1 MKKKSTQRIAAWLLA
16 AGMMAGTFAQP
27 MAVYAESTA
36 SIAAS
41 DSTTGD
47 SITADADVVI
57 ATPTPEP
64 DTGTDTAATPVPTAD
79 SQTPQDPESTAAPET
94 TPAPDAAE
102 DAPTPAPTPAA
113 EDTADDAADTD
124 DTTDTTTT
132 VTPADLQSCI
142 ALLAASQLSLDADSI
157 EPDVREETL
166 ALSDEI
172 TETEPSTLQAVVNA
186 AVYAA
191 PADQTDI
198 TVDVPVNN
206 YTGTLVIPDA
216 TIVGKDDSGNEINI
230 SYTNKNIILN
240 MTDSTL
246 TVPTDAAVGV
256 SVFGSLTIRGGTI
269 QAADGC
275 TATRGVQVQL
285 GSALT
290 LDGTTISGFTY
301 AGPGAGV
308 YVKGTAAVDTNGQF
322 DVALGKNQEPLQ
334 NADNTYQFKKLQREN
349 GNSMDTSF
357 TMRGG
362 ATITGCQSDGNGAA
376 LYVHNA
382 ALLTLDEANF
392 TNNNAG
398 GFGGAVYL
406 GTGVQTT
413 IGDGVTFTGNHA
425 AKDGGALYLANQ
437 YTLHV
442 KADNILVQV
451 PVTFNGG
458 TFTDNSTDTY
468 GGALAFD
475 PAFDGLAGDT
485 IEGVTF
491 GTSEPTTSDEE
502 NAEAETI
509 LHGNYAALRGGAI
522 AFNSYIKE
530 NTLKNCT
537 FTGNTALRYAGAVYY
552 PNNYGKTTE
561 FNPVYTVDGCTF
573 KQNSATYDVKNG
585 DDAAG
590 GAITIQVDPTDT
602 PNTVQVARLYVKNST
617 FTGNTA
623 TGYGGAISTRREANR
638 SNARIYLN
646 IDSSTFDINRVTS
659 AATGGWRGG
668 GAVWVAGYAWA
679 DFTNNMFTGN
689 YSAQYGGAIASNNTA
704 NYRGRTLT
712 LGALREDGTPDPDKG
727 NTFTNNS
734 SNSVGGA
741 VCVGTDGLGDNTN
754 GIYTTVHI
762 YGNTFTKNTTNWGS
776 GGALYVDSSTQ
787 RDDLGLEV
795 VGATFTGNQAINSSS
810 SGAVRIYGVPTSFKD
825 CEFINNTTEQSH
837 GGAIWVNRTNRF
849 DMDNV
854 TFTGNTAGAVRNDGW
869 GGAIFI
875 NEIPSSFGATFTW
888 NDVTFEGNTSRSHGG
903 AVGINT
909 NVYLTLN
916 ATNITASNNKSISQN
931 GGAFYLSQGRYTL
944 KDAVF
949 ENNTAGSSGGAI
961 YVWNQY
967 SGNSLTI
974 NGNSRF
980 VGNTANNSGG
990 AVQFESNDQYRT
1002 GADGNL
1008 EYYHGELNIIGTAV
1022 TPIVFSNNT
1031 AKNYSGGALCIGAHN
1046 TDTLDYLDVYNNTAQ
1061 RYGGGIYI
1069 NNSTT
1074 EGTLTNS
1081 KIHNNT
1087 TSWAGGGVDIH
1098 NYLYYQETK
1107 VDNTTVITR
1116 TDKPGNFTIQ
1126 DCKITEN
1133 STTGTDNNCSGGGG
1147 IGITS
1152 DLRRG
1157 ELYKEDSGTVNIID
1171 TVVEGNT
1178 TTLAGGGIYCGY
1190 NGTNNISGGSI
1201 SNNTSGTAAT
1211 TAIDATNKYKYSGG
1225 AVAVRNNTTTIK
1237 GGTLITGNTSGVDGG
1252 ALYVKNADSRVLA
1265 ASLTTKDCTISNNTA
1280 KKGGI
1285 AYVSAGASF
1294 AMGEKTFPD
1303 SNEGVGDVF
1312 VEKNAGEVTL
1322 PAASDLPGQ
1331 YNAWLMDNTPPA
1343 LETDIANDP
1352 TAEHYYTLQGAACVV
1367 ARLNGSA
1374 IFNWGAENFTTLQAA
1389 LDAAKD
1395 KDGDA
1400 SIDLLADVGEQ
1411 VTATTVNNPITLN
1424 LNGYTLT
1431 GKITLSNGQNTNA
1444 FTLTDKKADNYKADS
1459 AGGVLTGPANGIEM
1473 NSGTKSAY
1481 NTLILTGKTLT
1492 LRNLSRA
1499 VNGQDCIDITAKDVT
1514 FTGNT
1519 DSGIRLNGSYHNIVA
1534 EGAVFTKNTGYSI
1547 FTNGNYSTVALKD
1560 VEIYDNSGTN
1570 SGRVYV
1576 NSNSTVTV
1584 DGGEFHDNITT
1595 SQSGGVIASVGWTNT
1610 IIINGGKFYNNK
1622 AVNGG
1627 VVYLVY
1633 TGNVTI
1639 NDGKFYN
1646 NTATSNGG
1654 ALAAGNRAVILTIND
1669 GEFYNNT
1676 AKNGG
1681 AVYMNTDVG
1690 LSTLN
1695 MTGGEIYNN
1704 TADNGGAVYIATKAK
1719 VTLSAAEGANV
1730 GGIIRDNTA
1739 SQLASNLY
1747 LGGADSSLTV
1757 GEKTLLHGGT
1767 IAGDVLF
1774 AQGGTVDL
1782 ADTQDLH
1789 TDGIKNADQLVWLK
1803 NDKETGDKAVR
1814 ETADAQTIYT
1824 LAPAGENTGSY
1835 AARIGSDKYF
1845 SVNQAIKAME
1855 AADAEDAETN
1865 TTTIHLLRD
1874 QTEDVTINNTKHSP
1888 TLNLNGYT
1896 LTGHITVANLN
1907 NNNLTFTLADDKT
1920 QSDYK
1925 QGSTGGVLTSTSG
1938 NLVYIN
1944 NQTNKPENTTVKLQ
1958 GVTLTGS
1965 TTGSTCGVYADSNVN
1980 LVAEGSSF
1988 SGHTVTAVNTNGAA
2002 ISYRDVGTLEV
2013 DNCTFTNNRI
2023 TSNGHAGAIF
2033 MNSASCKATITNSTF
2048 TNNQSKSN
2056 YGGAMWLAGH
2066 AITLRGN
2073 TFAGNTAGSVGGAV
2087 YLVPCTNVEKAAAE
2101 TEDYGS
2107 YDAVL
2112 ENNTFENNKA
2122 YSSGGALYINPS
2134 TITVT
2139 TLLDHCTFTNN
2150 STTTAGGG
2158 AVYNNQGTLTL
2169 GTDNR
2174 FEENKSYGSGSAM
2187 LANGNLL
2194 SVRDQENV
2202 ELPADSYDTKF
2213 LNNTAGYGNY
2223 SGGWAALYVGGGS
2236 SKHMRNMLFDGNVAA
2251 YNSTASAIYIG
2262 TGSAST
2268 AQRDMWIDH
2277 CRFEKNVGN
2286 RYTVYV
2292 DSNATNNNR
2301 LRINDTVFDNN
2312 TVKYGRTDG
2321 DASLLFVSYG
2331 NNVEMC
2337 DSSITN
2343 TQGQGRVIRLLG
2355 GGTLDAE
2362 GNAVPATST
2371 FTHVTI
2377 TNNKNCYYTPVVL
2390 TNGNSTENDTWKR
2403 WSIQAKSTWTDCT
2416 ITGNAASITSPD
2428 SAGGFAV
2435 SKQNVTLEHC
2445 TISNNSG
2452 PNGGVYVSSPL
2463 TSYGFGDQQEGTVT
2477 FTNCDITG
2485 NHGTAARGAGGMG
2498 ISFYHNVRGIVK
2510 LNDCTI
2516 TDNTG
2521 NYGGGIRVGGNDN
2534 DDWNASGLGTLN
2546 ATNCTISG
2554 NTATVKGGGIFAS
2567 AYDTRDGESRL
2578 HLTDCEIKNNTA
2590 NYGGGIYAARQIKP
2604 ESRGKDN
2611 QYRDYY
2617 MAHAV
2622 NTQTMIVTGGTIADN
2637 IAQKYGGG
2645 ICTDYIGKNTNY
2657 NTLVVNVIGGT
2668 VENNRAQLGQ
2678 DVYAYK
2684 TQADTV
2690 LHLPQASKIHDNG
2703 RWLNEN
2709 TSETLKDEAIDYD
2722 PIQRTYPLTLSVPKV
2737 ETEVAQ
2743 IVKDGEVVGSPYDSL
2758 QIAMDTARAM
2768 LAEDPNQKLTVQLLT
2783 NTNSSTQI
2791 SQDTNVTL
2799 DLAGHTITGIG
2810 GKPAL
2815 TIESDVN
2822 IINSKPAEGGTISG
2836 TATDGG
2842 ALLLRNNAN
2851 VTMIGT
2857 TITNSRAAYRGGAV
2871 CVDSGSSFT
2880 LGQDSSIT
2888 GCQAGRGGAV
2898 YVIDGSF
2905 TQTGNATISDCS
2917 AFENAAFTNCG
2928 YGGAVYVAKGTY
2940 TLQSGSVTNNS
2951 ATQNGIIY
2959 IANNNGAEFTMTK
2972 GEISGNTCKNGTIY
2986 QAGGTMTLAGGSIT
3000 GNTCTESG
3008 GGVYQNGGSS
3018 LLLGNTNA
3026 SQDVVISGNKAVN
3039 GAGWYINNGN
3049 CLMRGGNITGNKATK
3064 RGGGVCQSNGTLTVN
3079 GGDITTNNAPEGGGL
3094 CHSGGTFNFQ
3104 GGGLYGNIATGD
3116 DGGNDVYSTSKNGVM
3131 DLIAAAA
3138 MDSDKYNVWR
3148 DDYYP
3153 YTFTK
3158 KYHNTSDKIA
3168 AEGTEDGG
3176 KYLTSTVPNVNN
3188 VKLTADYYE
3197 NSNIEIESND
3207 MYIYRM
3213 SITKQD
3219 TGDGEKD
3226 YYDAEDGV
3234 ITAGEVMNGK
3244 TADNVKSVE
3253 PTGETYPLNYDKGD
3267 KDTPGNVTTDK
3278 TLKVTYKDNRPEEI
3292 VRPETPVQW
3301 TAGSDATKD
3310 NALIRSFSTANYIV
3324 SLDTKSAEMGNKLLD
3339 ATERLWMRIKVPC
3352 ESGEISLSG
3361 NGTVFKSSYTYYDP
3375 ESHCQILEGYQD
3387 HVIEEKDL
3395 GTMNMTMQFSI
3406 KVGGMHNGVTV
3417 QPTIEAWFDNSS
3429 YQSYRTGTNPYDD
3442 RVVLDANPM
3451 RVSAK
3456 AAYNLSV
3463 ANNPSLRHIGYFD
3476 MDTKTEITEAEYKK
3490 LLADGDHNVVY
3501 GMMVGYGM
3509 SLQLRNQDTSK
3520 GLRGIE
3526 VPSGDIT
3533 FDVNMQGGLK
3543 FNGKTVYYAD
3553 GGQPVAI
3560 NPLLWAYKPNES
3572 GSYTGYDTRNNTA
3585 GINMNWSDE
3594 DDDDRSTHYDSKIA
3608 MNVDE
3613 THSGG
3618 TWTALDPDE
3627 NSAFTRGDGTKVK
3640 QTQLTFKVSGYT
3652 MRPISKSNDQAYS
3665 FSTGYLQVLI
3675 PLELDKYDFAKNDG
3689 YEGFLQTDM
3698 HMAGGNMTM
3707 DTTEDLNGVE
3717 AKLTDKVNGYFNYT
3731 DEGKLR
3737 DYAKNE
3743 STYNDNYDNSS
3754 TLGMNISRGWGGNA
3768 SYITKTNYWLGSDG
3782 KTVLNDD
3789 QNKQLGTNVTGI
3801 ASKVYMTGNLDFGS
3815 EVVTPANNTDTFI
3828 YDAQVD
3834 QQAEYYYLTAYDV
3847 LMKFDPSAMRP
3858 ATYMVDGVE
3867 KPVYKMSQ
3875 QEVAANLKDVTHISL
3890 SDNGY
3895 SEWDT
3900 TRQLTQNYELT
3911 ILYAAKAKDTPVLKD
3926 ESEGNGWQY
3935 DRWARADGAGLD
3947 DSQPLWDK
3955 EKNTRDN
3962 GGTADMDKYSFNG
3975 MKMTVGSD
3983 GATKDIEGLVYYDTL
3998 TELEKAGHTC
4008 VAVLY
4013 QIRNCCVRTGRSVEI
4028 GHMMEVTKDVSKI
4041 GRSYALTMDVRGW
4054 TTYRP
4059 FYRSATANGSNPGW
4073 TRLMD
4078 NGTVLT
4084 KRSELLYQ
4092 GLIEGKGERAKA
4104 PVSHPLTSAKNST
4117 IHWDIGTPTIN
4128 RITNNYQKTQYSN
4141 GYEVGGSHS
4150 GYLSGNT
4157 VLLATQN
4164 ATVEIETTDVAEGNI
4179 RQTDY
4184 QLDEG
4189 QRTVTVQV
4197 TPRVTM
4203 QSNAKANLEVFDGT
4217 TQTDLTLDVK
4227 LPQDLT
4233 LQEGTL
4239 TFDYSNSSY
4248 NRGDLT
4254 WEAKYQYWDGTT
4266 WQNFDF
4272 ETNYE
4277 KDYVKRLTRLHLTT
4291 MITDVKK
4298 VLPVLSFKAGI
4309 GYPADP
4315 GRDITGES
4323 DQDTG
4328 ESDQDGA
4335 WYKNLRID
4343 AEIHTTYEEEDV
4355 NASLGRTDYTEI
4367 KVLRN
4372 SKTVVNKTAASNL
4385 VEIGDVLAYDL
4396 TYINEGG
4403 VPSDLELCDLLPYN
4417 TEKAKTFHGAYGLKS
4432 VTVTVQN
4439 ADGTAINLGT
4449 DDITVKYA
4457 GTDSVAYNNKGVLN
4471 REATMQMASSNGTQ
4485 LTNRTTQDNS
4495 VTFTPDTMPIHKAT
4509 DDSELGSLYIQL
4521 KDLPNATVK
4530 VRVELAVK
4538 QTKDG
4543 VNALLTDS
4551 DNTTVQQSNDTY
4563 NNIYFA
4569 RAGGKNN
4576 ALLTSPTASIKV
4588 RSRSISG
4595 LVWMDQ
4601 NYDGIYTTK
4610 LDDTGKKNVGSDK
4623 TLAGI
4628 TVTLVQKKTTADPAD
4643 VVYTDADGNAYCTV
4657 TDTLGNKVQSIT
4669 TISDG
4674 RYSFENLKQG
4684 KYRVLFKDSE
4694 KGYMMEDSS
4703 KPVLPF
4709 GKLSVTKRDAMG
4721 DTSNKTAPQYGTE
4734 DANTLQAA
4742 MSREITLGDAV
4753 LTGRDDKTNINA
4765 GFYYTELRLAKVW
4778 QNIPDAKKAAE
4789 AEVDF
4794 TLAAT
4799 QGKNELEEAVYTLTN
4814 KTVSDPAKAAQDAS
4828 DLTLF
4833 GKFVGTGVDFT
4844 DDSAERTVR
4853 WQTTQGLPLQAE
4865 NANGPI
4871 TYTLEQDTVRADGDT
4886 WIGNVSFVQQQ
4897 HTEKVSSG
4905 AESDNSVI
4913 ATRLVAVNT
4922 ARIYEILIHKLSDVE
4937 NKELEQAEF
4946 TATLQP
4952 ASPLEK
4958 LLGGKVEIK
4967 SQQTIQ
4973 RTGENEEN
4981 EEIRYRLTDLT
4992 AGTYTLAET
5001 KAPLGYA
5008 KDPVKY
5014 KLTITDRDKNGNTL
5028 PTIALEDDKG
5038 ILLYTAVM
5046 TQDQEKGDYSVDVTA
5061 GANRDTSTASAVMT
5075 AGSCLETEQEQ
5086 SNLPIRTQIS
5096 MKITDSY
5103 LFSLPFTGGSGM
5115 NRSLLQGVAV
5125 MALAAAAFAVT
5136 AIHRKKKNHS

>member
-36 SIAAS
+36 SVAAS

-47 SITADADVVI
+47 SITADADVVV

-64 DTGTDTAATPVPTAD
+64 DTGTDTAATPVPTAV
-79 SQTPQDPESTAAPET
+79 SQTPQDPASTAAPES

-172 TETEPSTLQAVVNA
+172 TETEPSTLQAMVNA
-186 AVYAA
+186 AVFAA
-191 PADQTDI
+191 PADQTNI
-198 TVDVPVNN
+198 TVDVPAKN

-216 TIVGKDDSGNEINI
+216 TIVGKGADGSKINI
-230 SYTNKNIILN
+230 NYTGKTITLN
-240 MTDSTL
+240 MNSSTL

-256 SVFGSLTIRGGTI
+256 SVFGNLTINGGTI

-322 DVALGKNQEPLQ
+322 DVALGENQEPLQ
-334 NADNTYQFKKLQREN
+334 NADNTYQFKKLQREK
-349 GNSMDTSF
+349 GSSMDTSF
-357 TMRGG
+357 TMKGG
-362 ATITGCQSDGNGAA
+362 ATITNCKSDGNGAA

-382 ALLTLDEANF
+382 ALLTLESANF
-392 TNNNAG
+392 TTNNAG

-413 IGDGVTFTGNHA
+413 IGADVTFTGNHA

-437 YTLHV
+437 YTLNV
-442 KADNILVQV
+442 KDTTTLVQV

-458 TFTDNSTDTY
+458 TFTNNSTDTY

-475 PAFDGLAGDT
+475 PTFDGIADNT
-485 IEGVTF
+485 IENVIF
-491 GTSEPTTSDEE
+491 GKAETTTSDDE
-502 NAEAETI
+502 NAEAETT
-509 LHGNYAALRGGAI
+509 LHGNHAALRGGAI
-522 AFNSYIKE
+522 AFNSNIKK
-530 NTLKNCT
+530 NTLLNCT

-552 PNNYGKTTE
+552 PNTYGKTTE

-590 GAITIQVDPTDT
+590 GAITIQVNPTET

-617 FTGNTA
+617 FIGNTA

-646 IDSSTFDINRVTS
+646 VDNSTFDGNRATS
-659 AATGGWRGG
+659 AGTGGWRGG

-734 SNSVGGA
+734 SNSSGGA
-741 VCVGTDGLGDNTN
+741 VCLGTEGLGDNTN

-762 YGNTFTKNTTNWGS
+762 YGNTFTNNTTNWGP

-795 VGATFTGNQAINSSS
+795 VGATFTGNKAINSSS

-837 GGAIWVNRTNRF
+837 GGAIWVNRTKQF

-854 TFTGNTAGAVRNDGW
+854 TFTGNTAGAVRNDGM
-869 GGAIFI
+869 GGAILV
-875 NEIPSSFGATFTW
+875 NEIPSSFEAVFTW
-888 NDVTFEGNTSRSHGG
+888 NNVKFEGNTSRSHGG
-903 AVGINT
+903 AACFNSNT
-909 NVYLTLN
+909 YLTLN
-916 ATNITASNNKSISQN
+916 ATNITASNNKSISQC
-931 GGAFYLSQGRYTL
+931 GGAFYLGQGHITL
-944 KDAVF
+944 TDAVF
-949 ENNTAGSSGGAI
+949 ENNTAGSSGGAV
-961 YVWNQY
+961 YMWNRY
-967 SGNSLTI
+967 SNNSLTI
-974 NGNSRF
+974 KGNSRF
-980 VGNTANNSGG
+980 VGNTASSSGG
-990 AVQFESNDQYRT
+990 ALYFDQNDITYTDDDGKLQYRR
-1002 GADGNL
+1002 
-1008 EYYHGELNIIGTAV
+1008 GELNITGTAD
-1022 TPIVFSNNT
+1022 TPIVFSGNI
-1031 AKNYSGGALCIGAHN
+1031 AKNYSGGAIAVGFSN
-1046 TDTLDYLDVYNNTAQ
+1046 TDKLDYLDVHDNTAKQ
-1061 RYGGGIYI
+1061 YGGGIYV
-1069 NNSTT
+1069 NGGATV
-1074 EGTLTNS
+1074 GTLTNS
-1081 KIHNNT
+1081 KIYNNT
-1087 TSWAGGGVDIH
+1087 TVQTGGGVFVYAYF
-1098 NYLYYQETK
+1098 NYQNVK
-1107 VDNTTVITR
+1107 VNDVDVPTR
-1116 TDKPGNFTIQ
+1116 IGEACDFTIEN
-1126 DCKITEN
+1126 CEVTGN
-1133 STTGTDNNCSGGGG
+1133 STTGTDGNSRGGAG
-1147 IGITS
+1147 IAFGA
-1152 DLRRG
+1152 DLRHSKFYG
-1157 ELYKEDSGTVNIID
+1157 DDSGTLSII
-1171 TVVEGNT
+1171 NT
-1178 TTLAGGGIYCGY
+1178 TVENNTSATNGGGVYGSY
-1190 NGTNNISGGSI
+1190 NTTLNISGGSI
-1201 SNNTSGTAAT
+1201 SNNTAAS
-1211 TAIDATNKYKYSGG
+1211 NGG
-1225 AVAVRNNTTTIK
+1225 GVVVRNNTTTIK
-1237 GGTLITGNTSGVDGG
+1237 NGTVIEGNTAGANGG
-1252 ALYVKNADSRVLA
+1252 ALYTWDTRNNNEKKYGVYDPK
-1265 ASLTTKDCTISNNTA
+1265 LTTEECTIANNTA

-1285 AYVSAGASF
+1285 AYIVAQASF

-1331 YNAWLMDNTPPA
+1331 YNAWLMDGTTSF
-1343 LETDIANDP
+1343 ETAVTNENA
-1352 TAEHYYTLQGAACVV
+1352 AEHYYTLQGAAHFV
-1367 ARLNGSA
+1367 ARLNGST

-1395 KDGDA
+1395 KGGDA

-1411 VTATTVNNPITLN
+1411 VTATTANNPITLN

-1431 GKITLSNGQNTNA
+1431 GKITLTNGQNNNA
-1444 FTLTDKKADNYKADS
+1444 FTLTDKQAADYKKGS
-1459 AGGVLTGPANGIEM
+1459 TGGVLTGPGYGIEM
-1473 NSGTKSAY
+1473 GNGKSSTIH
-1481 NTLILTGKTLT
+1481 NTLVLTGETLM
-1492 LRNLSRA
+1492 LKNLSRV
-1499 VNGQDCIDITAKDVT
+1499 VNGNAYIDVTAKDVT

-1519 DSGIRLNGSYHNIVA
+1519 SGNIWLEGGYNNIQVD
-1534 EGAVFTKNTGYSI
+1534 GAVSTQNTGFSI
-1547 FTNGNYSTVALKD
+1547 YINGGSSNVTLTNAQ
-1560 VEIYDNSGTN
+1560 IYENSGTYG
-1570 SGRVYV
+1570 GRVYL
-1576 NSNSTVTV
+1576 NHHDTLIV
-1584 DGGEFHDNITT
+1584 DGGEYHDNTT
-1595 SQSGGVIASVGWTNT
+1595 TNQNGGVITIGGQNNT
-1610 IIINGGKFYNNK
+1610 VTINSGEFYNNK

-1627 VVYLVY
+1627 AVYMGQLS
-1633 TGNVTI
+1633 TLTI
-1639 NDGKFYN
+1639 NGGSFHD
-1646 NTATSNGG
+1646 NTAITNGG
-1654 ALAAGNRAVILTIND
+1654 AIVACNQTSGNHITTLTITG

-1676 AKNGG
+1676 AVNGG
-1681 AVYMNTDVG
+1681 AVYMSTGTG
-1690 LSTLN
+1690 LGTFT
-1695 MTGGEIYNN
+1695 MTGGEIHNN
-1704 TADNGGAVYIATKAK
+1704 TADNGGALYIATKAK
-1719 VTLSAAEGANV
+1719 VTLSAADGADV

-1782 ADTQDLH
+1782 ADTQKLYIQDIE
-1789 TDGIKNADQLVWLK
+1789 DAENLVWLK
-1803 NDKETGDKAVR
+1803 NDETTGETVR
-1814 ETADAQTIYT
+1814 SNETAPAQTIYT

-1865 TTTIHLLRD
+1865 TTIHLLRD

-1896 LTGHITVANLN
+1896 LTGHITVTDLN
-1907 NNNLTFTLADDKT
+1907 KANLTFTLCNAKGEDDYNPAD
-1920 QSDYK
+1920 
-1925 QGSTGGVLTSTSG
+1925 GGGKLTSESGTLLVTNGQTS
-1938 NLVYIN
+1938 
-1944 NQTNKPENTTVKLQ
+1944 KPDNITVKLQ

-1965 TTGSTCGVYADSNVN
+1965 TTGSTRGVYAGSNVN

-1988 SGHTVTAVNTNGAA
+1988 SGHTVTTVNTNGAA
-2002 ISYRDVGTLEV
+2002 ISYGGVGTLV
-2013 DNCTFTNNRI
+2013 VNNCKFADNRVTA
-2023 TSNGHAGAIF
+2023 NGHAGAIF

-2101 TEDYGS
+2101 TEAYGS

-2139 TLLDHCTFTNN
+2139 TLVDRCTFTNN
-2150 STTTAGGG
+2150 SSTTGNGG
-2158 AVYNNQGTLTL
+2158 AVNNAQGTLTL
-2169 GTDNR
+2169 GTDNL
-2174 FEENKSYGSGSAM
+2174 FEENKSYGGGSAM

-2194 SVRDQENV
+2194 SVRDREDV
-2202 ELPADSYDTKF
+2202 TPPESGYDTRF
-2213 LNNTAGYGNY
+2213 INNTSGYGNY
-2223 SGGWAALYVGGGS
+2223 SGGWAALYLGGGAT
-2236 SKHMRNMLFDGNVAA
+2236 KNMRYMLFDDNVAA
-2251 YNSTASAIYIG
+2251 YGNTASAIYID

-2277 CRFEKNVGN
+2277 CRFVNNVGN

-2292 DSNATNNNR
+2292 NTNYTNKN
-2301 LRINDTVFDNN
+2301 LLKINDTVFDHN

-2321 DASLLFVSYG
+2321 DAALLYIAYG
-2331 NNVEMC
+2331 NSVEMSDC
-2337 DSSITN
+2337 TITK
-2343 TQGQGRVIRLLG
+2343 TQGEGRILRYYG
-2355 GGTLDAE
+2355 GGTLDKD
-2362 GNAVPATST
+2362 GKAVPATGT
-2371 FTHVTI
+2371 FTNVTI
-2377 TNNKNCYYTPVVL
+2377 TDNKNCYYTPVSL
-2390 TNGNSTENDTWKR
+2390 PNANSSDGDEWKTR
-2403 WSIQAKSTWTDCT
+2403 SIQAQTTWKDCT

-2435 SKQNVTLEHC
+2435 SKQNVTLDNC

-2463 TSYGFGDQQEGTVT
+2463 TNYGFGDQQEGVVT
-2477 FTNCDITG
+2477 FTNCAITG

-2498 ISFYHNVRGIVK
+2498 ISYYQSVRGIVNLK
-2510 LNDCTI
+2510 DCTI
-2516 TDNTG
+2516 KDNTG
-2521 NYGGGIRVGGNDN
+2521 SYGGGIRVGGNDN
-2534 DDWNASGLGTLN
+2534 DEWNTSGLGTLN

-2578 HLTDCEIKNNTA
+2578 YLTGCTITNNTA

-2604 ESRGKDN
+2604 EKRNKDS

-2617 MAHAV
+2617 VDHAAD
-2622 NTQTMIVTGGTIADN
+2622 TQTMIVTGGTIADN

-2645 ICTDYIGKNTNY
+2645 ISTDVVGKNTNY
-2657 NTLVVNVIGGT
+2657 NTLIVKVADGT

-2684 TQADTV
+2684 AQADTV
-2690 LHLPQASKIHDNG
+2690 LHLPQASAIHDNG

-2709 TSETLKDEAIDYD
+2709 TSETLKDEPIDYD
-2722 PIQRTYPLTLSVPKV
+2722 PIQRTYPLTLSVPKAETDVARIV
-2737 ETEVAQ
+2737 ET
-2743 IVKDGEVVGSPYDSL
+2743 DVVYNSL
-2758 QIAMDTARAM
+2758 QEAVDAARAM
-2768 LAEDPNQKLTVQLLT
+2768 LAEDPNRKLTVELLKD
-2783 NTNSSTQI
+2783 TNSSTQI
-2791 SQDTNVTL
+2791 SQDTNITL
-2799 DLAGHTITGIG
+2799 DLAGNSITGIG

-2815 TIESDVN
+2815 TIESNVAIVN
-2822 IINSKPAEGGTISG
+2822 SNSAKGGTISG

-2851 VTMIGT
+2851 VTMTDT
-2857 TITNSRAAYRGGAV
+2857 TIANSRAAYRGGAV

-2880 LGQDSSIT
+2880 LGQGSTIT

-2905 TQTGNATISDCS
+2905 TQTDDAVITNCS
-2917 AFENAAFTNCG
+2917 VFENAAFTNCG

-2959 IANNNGAEFTMTK
+2959 IANNSGAEFTMTK

-3116 DGGNDVYSTSKNGVM
+3116 GGGNDVYSTSKNGVM

-3158 KYHNTSDKIA
+3158 NYHNTAKKIA
-3168 AEGTEDGG
+3168 AEGSEEGG

-3219 TGDGEKD
+3219 TGDD
-3226 YYDAEDGV
+3226 VNDHYDAEDSV
-3234 ITAGEVMNGK
+3234 ITAAEVMSGVK
-3244 TADNVKSVE
+3244 KADNVKSVE
-3253 PTGETYPLNYDKGD
+3253 PTGKTYPLNYDKD
-3267 KDTPGNVTTDK
+3267 APGNVETNE
-3278 TLKVTYKDNRPEEI
+3278 TLKVTYKDNSPEI

-3324 SLDTKSAEMGNKLLD
+3324 SLDTKSEKMGSKLLG

-3352 ESGEISLSG
+3352 KSGEISLSG

-3395 GTMNMTMQFSI
+3395 GNMNMTMQFSI
-3406 KVGGMHNGVTV
+3406 KVGGMHNGATV
-3417 QPTIEAWFDNSS
+3417 KPTIEAWFDNSS
-3429 YQSYRTGTNPYDD
+3429 YQAYRTKTNPYDD
-3442 RVVLDANPM
+3442 RVVLDANTM

-3476 MDTKTEITEAEYKK
+3476 MDTKTEITEAEYNK
-3490 LLADGDHNVVY
+3490 LLDEGKHNVVY

-3509 SLQLRNQDTSK
+3509 ALQLRNQDTSK

-3543 FNGKTVYYAD
+3543 FNGKTVYYID
-3553 GGQPVAI
+3553 DDKPVAI

-3572 GSYTGYDTRNNTA
+3572 GSYTGYDTSNNTA

-3618 TWTALDPDE
+3618 TWTALNPDE
-3627 NSAFTRGDGTKVK
+3627 KSTFTRGDGTEVK
-3640 QTQLTFKVSGYT
+3640 QTKLTFKVSGYT

-3675 PLELDKYDFAKNDG
+3675 PLELAKYDFAQNGG

-3707 DTTEDLNGVE
+3707 DNVADADLNGVE
-3717 AKLTDKVNGYFNYT
+3717 ARLTDKVNGYFNYT
-3731 DEGKLR
+3731 DERTLR
-3737 DYAKNE
+3737 GYAKNE

-3801 ASKVYMTGNLDFGS
+3801 ASKVYMTGSLAFGS
-3815 EVVTPANNTDTFI
+3815 EEVTPANNTDKFI

-3858 ATYMVDGVE
+3858 ATYVVDGVE
-3867 KPVYKMSQ
+3867 QPVYKMNQ
-3875 QEVAANLKDVTHISL
+3875 KQVAANLKDVTHISL

-3900 TRQLTQNYELT
+3900 TKQLTKSYELT
-3911 ILYAAKAKDTPVLKD
+3911 ILYAAKANDTPVLED
-3926 ESEGNGWQY
+3926 GSEGNGWQY

-3947 DSQPLWDK
+3947 NSQPLWNG
-3955 EKNTRDN
+3955 EENTRDN
-3962 GGTADMDKYSFNG
+3962 GGTADMDKYSFNE

-3983 GATKDIEGLVYYDTL
+3983 EATKDIEGLVYYDTL

-4059 FYRSATANGSNPGW
+4059 FYRSATATGSNPGW

-4092 GLIEGKGERAKA
+4092 GLIEGKGEQANA
-4104 PVSHPLTSAKNST
+4104 PVSHSLTSAKKSNIS
-4117 IHWDIGTPTIN
+4117 WDIGTPTIS

-4164 ATVEIETTDVAEGNI
+4164 ATVEIETTDVAEGNR

-4239 TFDYSNSSY
+4239 TFDYSKSSY

-4266 WQNFDF
+4266 WQDFDF
-4272 ETNYE
+4272 EANYE
-4277 KDYVKRLTRLHLTT
+4277 KDYQKRQTRLHLTT
-4291 MITDVKK
+4291 TITDVKK

-4315 GRDITGES
+4315 GRDI
-4323 DQDTG
+4323 TG

-4372 SKTVVNKTAASNL
+4372 SKTVVNKTAISNL

-4396 TYINEGG
+4396 TYIKEGG
-4403 VPSDLELCDLLPYN
+4403 VDSNLELCDLLPYN
-4417 TEKAKTFHGAYGLKS
+4417 TDKVKTFHGAYGLKS

-4439 ADGTAINLGT
+4439 ADGSAINWDT

-4457 GTDSVAYNNKGVLN
+4457 GTDSVAYNSKGVLD
-4471 REATMQMASSNGTQ
+4471 RAVTMQNADSGTP
-4485 LTNRTTQDNS
+4485 LTTKIAQDNS
-4495 VTFTPDTMPIHKAT
+4495 IAFTPDTMPIHTAT
-4509 DDSELGSLYIQL
+4509 GTSKLGILYLQL
-4521 KDLPNATVK
+4521 KELPNATVK
-4530 VRVELAVK
+4530 VHVELAVT

-4543 VNALLTDS
+4543 ENTLLTDN
-4551 DNTTVQQSNDTY
+4551 DNKTVQQSNDTY

-4569 RAGGKNN
+4569 RAGGENN

-4601 NYDGIYTTK
+4601 NHDGIYTTK

-4674 RYSFENLKQG
+4674 RYTFENLRQG
-4684 KYRVLFKDSE
+4684 EYYVRFTDST
-4694 KGYMMEDSS
+4694 KGYMMEDGS
-4703 KPVLPF
+4703 KPVLTF
-4709 GKLSVTKRDAMG
+4709 GKLSVTKREAKG
-4721 DTSNKTAPQYGTE
+4721 DTSNKTAPQYAADGS
-4734 DANTLQAA
+4734 TLQAA
-4742 MSREITLGDAV
+4742 MSGKITLGDAV

-4789 AEVDF
+4789 AKVNF
-4794 TLAAT
+4794 TLVAT
-4799 QGKNELEEAVYTLTN
+4799 QDENELEEAVYTLTN
-4814 KTVSDPAKAAQDAS
+4814 ETVSDPAKADENAENLA
-4828 DLTLF
+4828 LF
-4833 GKFVGTGVDFT
+4833 GTFVGDKVEVT
-4844 DDSAERTVR
+4844 DYSAAERTVR

-4871 TYTLEQDTVRADGDT
+4871 TYTLKQDTVQAENTT

-4897 HTEKVSSG
+4897 DTEKVSSG

-4922 ARIYEILIHKLSDVE
+4922 ARTYEILIHKLSDVE

-4958 LLGGKVEIK
+4958 LLGGKVEITSK
-4967 SQQTIQ
+4967 QILQ
-4973 RTGENEEN
+4973 RTGENSET
-4981 EEIRYRLTDLT
+4981 EEIRYRLADLT

-5014 KLTITDRDKNGNTL
+5014 KLTITDRDEKGNTL
-5028 PTIALEDDKG
+5028 PTITLKDDKG
-5038 ILLYTAVM
+5038 NLLYTAEM
-5046 TQDQEKGDYSVDVTA
+5046 TKTAEGKELYTVTVKKGKTRED
-5061 GANRDTSTASAVMT
+5061 STASAVMT
-5075 AGSCLETEQEQ
+5075 AGSCLETMPKTEQEQ

-5096 MKITDSY
+5096 MEITDSY

>member
-1 MKKKSTQRIAAWLLA
+1 M
-16 AGMMAGTFAQP
+16 
-27 MAVYAESTA
+27 
-36 SIAAS
+36 
-41 DSTTGD
+41 
-47 SITADADVVI
+47 
-57 ATPTPEP
+57 
-64 DTGTDTAATPVPTAD
+64 
-79 SQTPQDPESTAAPET
+79 
-94 TPAPDAAE
+94 
-102 DAPTPAPTPAA
+102 
-113 EDTADDAADTD
+113 
-124 DTTDTTTT
+124 
-132 VTPADLQSCI
+132 
-142 ALLAASQLSLDADSI
+142 
-157 EPDVREETL
+157 
-166 ALSDEI
+166 
-172 TETEPSTLQAVVNA
+172 
-186 AVYAA
+186 
-191 PADQTDI
+191 
-198 TVDVPVNN
+198 
-206 YTGTLVIPDA
+206 
-216 TIVGKDDSGNEINI
+216 
-230 SYTNKNIILN
+230 
-240 MTDSTL
+240 
-246 TVPTDAAVGV
+246 
-256 SVFGSLTIRGGTI
+256 
-269 QAADGC
+269 
-275 TATRGVQVQL
+275 
-285 GSALT
+285 
-290 LDGTTISGFTY
+290 
-301 AGPGAGV
+301 
-308 YVKGTAAVDTNGQF
+308 
-322 DVALGKNQEPLQ
+322 
-334 NADNTYQFKKLQREN
+334 
-349 GNSMDTSF
+349 
-357 TMRGG
+357 
-362 ATITGCQSDGNGAA
+362 
-376 LYVHNA
+376 
-382 ALLTLDEANF
+382 
-392 TNNNAG
+392 
-398 GFGGAVYL
+398 
-406 GTGVQTT
+406 
-413 IGDGVTFTGNHA
+413 
-425 AKDGGALYLANQ
+425 
-437 YTLHV
+437 
-442 KADNILVQV
+442 
-451 PVTFNGG
+451 
-458 TFTDNSTDTY
+458 
-468 GGALAFD
+468 
-475 PAFDGLAGDT
+475 
-485 IEGVTF
+485 
-491 GTSEPTTSDEE
+491 
-502 NAEAETI
+502 
-509 LHGNYAALRGGAI
+509 
-522 AFNSYIKE
+522 
-530 NTLKNCT
+530 
-537 FTGNTALRYAGAVYY
+537 
-552 PNNYGKTTE
+552 
-561 FNPVYTVDGCTF
+561 
-573 KQNSATYDVKNG
+573 
-585 DDAAG
+585 
-590 GAITIQVDPTDT
+590 
-602 PNTVQVARLYVKNST
+602 
-617 FTGNTA
+617 
-623 TGYGGAISTRREANR
+623 
-638 SNARIYLN
+638 
-646 IDSSTFDINRVTS
+646 
-659 AATGGWRGG
+659 
-668 GAVWVAGYAWA
+668 
-679 DFTNNMFTGN
+679 
-689 YSAQYGGAIASNNTA
+689 
-704 NYRGRTLT
+704 
-712 LGALREDGTPDPDKG
+712 
-727 NTFTNNS
+727 
-734 SNSVGGA
+734 
-741 VCVGTDGLGDNTN
+741 
-754 GIYTTVHI
+754 
-762 YGNTFTKNTTNWGS
+762 
-776 GGALYVDSSTQ
+776 
-787 RDDLGLEV
+787 
-795 VGATFTGNQAINSSS
+795 
-810 SGAVRIYGVPTSFKD
+810 
-825 CEFINNTTEQSH
+825 
-837 GGAIWVNRTNRF
+837 
-849 DMDNV
+849 
-854 TFTGNTAGAVRNDGW
+854 
-869 GGAIFI
+869 
-875 NEIPSSFGATFTW
+875 
-888 NDVTFEGNTSRSHGG
+888 
-903 AVGINT
+903 
-909 NVYLTLN
+909 
-916 ATNITASNNKSISQN
+916 
-931 GGAFYLSQGRYTL
+931 
-944 KDAVF
+944 
-949 ENNTAGSSGGAI
+949 
-961 YVWNQY
+961 
-967 SGNSLTI
+967 
-974 NGNSRF
+974 
-980 VGNTANNSGG
+980 
-990 AVQFESNDQYRT
+990 
-1002 GADGNL
+1002 
-1008 EYYHGELNIIGTAV
+1008 
-1022 TPIVFSNNT
+1022 
-1031 AKNYSGGALCIGAHN
+1031 
-1046 TDTLDYLDVYNNTAQ
+1046 
-1061 RYGGGIYI
+1061 
-1069 NNSTT
+1069 
-1074 EGTLTNS
+1074 
-1081 KIHNNT
+1081 
-1087 TSWAGGGVDIH
+1087 
-1098 NYLYYQETK
+1098 
-1107 VDNTTVITR
+1107 
-1116 TDKPGNFTIQ
+1116 
-1126 DCKITEN
+1126 
-1133 STTGTDNNCSGGGG
+1133 
-1147 IGITS
+1147 
-1152 DLRRG
+1152 
-1157 ELYKEDSGTVNIID
+1157 
-1171 TVVEGNT
+1171 
-1178 TTLAGGGIYCGY
+1178 
-1190 NGTNNISGGSI
+1190 
-1201 SNNTSGTAAT
+1201 
-1211 TAIDATNKYKYSGG
+1211 
-1225 AVAVRNNTTTIK
+1225 
-1237 GGTLITGNTSGVDGG
+1237 
-1252 ALYVKNADSRVLA
+1252 KNADSRVLP
-1265 ASLTTKDCTISNNTA
+1265 ASLTTEDCEIKNNTA

-1294 AMGEKTFPD
+1294 AMGKKTAPD

-1312 VEKNAGEVTL
+1312 VETNAGKVTL
-1322 PAASDLPGQ
+1322 PAAKKLEGVYD
-1331 YNAWLMDNTPPA
+1331 AWLMDNTPPA
-1343 LETDIANDP
+1343 LETDIANDSS
-1352 TAEHYYTLQGAACVV
+1352 AEHYYTLQGAAHVV
-1367 ARLNGSA
+1367 ARLNGLLGS
-1374 IFNWGAENFTTLQAA
+1374 WTGKEYTTLQAA
-1389 LDAAKD
+1389 LDEAATKT
-1395 KDGDA
+1395 GTA
-1400 SIDLLADVGEQ
+1400 SIDLLTDVGEQ

-1431 GKITLSNGQNTNA
+1431 GKITLTNNENTNA
-1444 FTLTDKKADNYKADS
+1444 FTLTDETAANYKAGS
-1459 AGGVLTGPANGIEM
+1459 TGGVLTGPANGIEM
-1473 NSGTKSAY
+1473 NNGTKSAY
-1481 NTLILTGKTLT
+1481 NKLILTGKTLT
-1492 LRNLSRA
+1492 LTSMYRG
-1499 VNGQDCIDITAKDVT
+1499 VNAGSYADITVDGLT
-1514 FTGNT
+1514 FTRMTNA
-1519 DSGIRLNGSYHNIVA
+1519 GIY
-1534 EGAVFTKNTGYSI
+1534 
-1547 FTNGNYSTVALKD
+1547 TNGNCNIHVSNATFTQNTGNSIVAYNNNNIVTVEST
-1560 VEIYDNSGTN
+1560 EIYDNKIGGN
-1570 SGRVYV
+1570 GMIFVDY
-1576 NSNSTVTV
+1576 NSTLTIE
-1584 DGGEFHDNITT
+1584 DGSFHDNTSSGNGGIVYGYRYGNKIT
-1595 SQSGGVIASVGWTNT
+1595 
-1610 IIINGGKFYNNK
+1610 INGGEYYNNK
-1622 AVNGG
+1622 AAHGGAIYMSQNGTLTINGG
-1627 VVYLVY
+1627 SFH
-1633 TGNVTI
+1633 
-1639 NDGKFYN
+1639 D
-1646 NTATSNGG
+1646 NTATTNGG
-1654 ALAAGNRAVILTIND
+1654 AIVACNQTSGNHSTTLTITG

-1676 AKNGG
+1676 AVNGG
-1681 AVYMNTDVG
+1681 AVYMSTGTG
-1690 LSTLN
+1690 LGTFT

-1704 TADNGGAVYIATKAK
+1704 TADNGGALYIATKAK
-1719 VTLSAAEGANV
+1719 VTLSAAEDADV

-1747 LGGADSSLTV
+1747 LGGADSTLTV
-1757 GEKTLLHGGT
+1757 GKNALLYGGT

-1774 AQGGTVDL
+1774 AQGGKIEL
-1782 ADTQDLH
+1782 ANTQDLH
-1789 TDGIKNADQLVWLK
+1789 IDGIENADRLVWLK
-1803 NDKETGDKAVR
+1803 NDEETGDKAVL
-1814 ETADAQTIYT
+1814 ETVDAQTIYT

-1845 SVNQAIKAME
+1845 SINQAIKAME
-1855 AADAEDAETN
+1855 TAAAAEDAETN

-1874 QTEDVTINNTKHSP
+1874 QTEDVTINNTKYSP

-1907 NNNLTFTLADDKT
+1907 NNNLTFTMADDKT
-1920 QSDYK
+1920 QGDYNK
-1925 QGSTGGVLTSTSG
+1925 AGNGGTLTAASG
-1938 NLVYIN
+1938 TLVNIKD
-1944 NQTNKPENTTVKLQ
+1944 QSNKPENTTVKLQ

-1965 TTGSTCGVYADSNVN
+1965 TRGVYAGNNVN

-2002 ISYRDVGTLEV
+2002 ISYGGVGTLV
-2013 DNCTFTNNRI
+2013 VNNCKFADNRVTA
-2023 TSNGHAGAIF
+2023 NGHAGAIF

-2048 TNNQSKSN
+2048 TSNQSKSN

-2073 TFAGNTAGSVGGAV
+2073 TFAGNTAGSVGGAI

-2101 TEDYGS
+2101 TEAYGS

-2187 LANGNLL
+2187 FVSGNLL

-2251 YNSTASAIYIG
+2251 YGGTASAIYIG

-2277 CRFEKNVGN
+2277 CRFVHNVGN
-2286 RYTVYV
+2286 RHTVYV
-2292 DSNATNNNR
+2292 DTNYTNNN
-2301 LRINDTVFDNN
+2301 LLKINDTVFDNN

-2321 DASLLFVSYG
+2321 DAALLYIAYG
-2331 NNVEMC
+2331 NSVKMS
-2337 DSSITN
+2337 DSTITE
-2343 TQGQGRVIRLLG
+2343 TQGEGRILRYYG
-2355 GGTLDAE
+2355 GGTLDKD
-2362 GNAVPATST
+2362 GKAVPATGT
-2371 FTHVTI
+2371 FTNVTI
-2377 TNNKNCYYTPVVL
+2377 TDNKNCYYTPVSL
-2390 TNGNSTENDTWKR
+2390 PNANRSDGDEWKTR
-2403 WSIQAKSTWTDCT
+2403 SIQAQSTWTDCT
-2416 ITGNAASITSPD
+2416 ITGNAASITSQD
-2428 SAGGFAV
+2428 GAGGFEV
-2435 SKQNVTLEHC
+2435 YKQNVTLDNC

-2463 TSYGFGDQQEGTVT
+2463 TNYGFGDPQEGVVT
-2477 FTNCDITG
+2477 FTNCAITG

-2498 ISFYHNVRGIVK
+2498 ISYYQSVRGIVN
-2510 LNDCTI
+2510 LTDCTI
-2516 TDNTG
+2516 KDNTG

-2567 AYDTRDGESRL
+2567 AYDTVNGESRL
-2578 HLTDCEIKNNTA
+2578 RLTGCTITNNTA

-2604 ESRGKDN
+2604 EKRNKDS

-2617 MAHAV
+2617 VGHAAD
-2622 NTQTMIVTGGTIADN
+2622 TQTMIVTGGTIADN

-2645 ICTDYIGKNTNY
+2645 ISTDVVEKNTNY
-2657 NTLVVNVIGGT
+2657 STLIVKVADGT

-2684 TQADTV
+2684 TKADTV
-2690 LHLPQASKIHDNG
+2690 LHLPQASAIHDNG

-2709 TSETLKDEAIDYD
+2709 TSETLKDEPIDYD

-2758 QIAMDTARAM
+2758 QEAMDAARAM

-2851 VTMIGT
+2851 VTMTNT

-2880 LGQDSSIT
+2880 LGQGSTIT

-2905 TQTGNATISDCS
+2905 AQTDDAVITNCS
-2917 AFENAAFTNCG
+2917 VFENAAFRACG
-2928 YGGAVYVAKGTY
+2928 YGGAVYVAKGSY

-2959 IANNNGAEFTMTK
+2959 IANNSGAEFTMTK
-2972 GEISGNTCKNGTIY
+2972 GKISGNTCKNGTIY

-3000 GNTCTESG
+3000 DNTCTESG

-3039 GAGWYINNGN
+3039 GAGWYINGGN

-3158 KYHNTSDKIA
+3158 NYHNTSDKIA

-3219 TGDGEKD
+3219 TGDD
-3226 YYDAEDGV
+3226 VNDHYDAEDGV
-3234 ITAGEVMNGK
+3234 ITAAEVMNGVK
-3244 TADNVKSVE
+3244 AENVKSVK
-3253 PTGETYPLNYDKGD
+3253 PTGKTYPLNYDKD
-3267 KDTPGNVTTDK
+3267 APDSVK
-3278 TLKVTYKDNRPEEI
+3278 TEGALKVTYKDGSTET

-3301 TAGSDATKD
+3301 TAGSDATKE

-3324 SLDTKSAEMGNKLLD
+3324 SLDTKSAGMGNKLLG

-3387 HVIEEKDL
+3387 HVIEEQDL
-3395 GTMNMTMQFSI
+3395 GAMNMTMQFSI
-3406 KVGGMHNGVTV
+3406 KVGGMHNGATV

-3429 YQSYRTGTNPYDD
+3429 YQSYRTKTNPYND
-3442 RVVLDANPM
+3442 RVVLDANIM

-3463 ANNPSLRHIGYFD
+3463 GNNPSLRHIGYFD
-3476 MDTKTEITEAEYKK
+3476 MDTKTEITEQQYNERVK
-3490 LLADGDHNVVY
+3490 DPDSNVVY

-3618 TWTALDPDE
+3618 TWTALNPDE
-3627 NSAFTRGDGTKVK
+3627 NSAFTRGDGTVVK
-3640 QTQLTFKVSGYT
+3640 QTKLTFKVSGYT

-3675 PLELDKYDFAKNDG
+3675 PLELDKYDFAQNGG

-3717 AKLTDKVNGYFNYT
+3717 AELTDKVNGYFNYT

-3867 KPVYKMSQ
+3867 KPVCKMSQ
-3875 QEVAANLKDVTHISL
+3875 KEVAANLKDVTHISL

-3911 ILYAAKAKDTPVLKD
+3911 ILYAAKANDTPVL
-3926 ESEGNGWQY
+3926 ENGSEGNGWQY
-3935 DRWARADGAGLD
+3935 ARWERADGAGLD
-3947 DSQPLWDK
+3947 NSQPLW
-3955 EKNTRDN
+3955 EKQPNTRDN

-4059 FYRSATANGSNPGW
+4059 FYRSATATGSNPGW

-4078 NGTVLT
+4078 NGTMLT

-4092 GLIEGKGERAKA
+4092 GLIEGKGEQANA

-4203 QSNAKANLEVFDGT
+4203 QSNAKANLEVFDGM

-4254 WEAKYQYWDGTT
+4254 WEAKYQYWNGTT
-4266 WQNFDF
+4266 WQDFNFK
-4272 ETNYE
+4272 TNYE
-4277 KDYVKRLTRLHLTT
+4277 KDYVQRPTRLHLTT
-4291 MITDVKK
+4291 TITDVKK

-4315 GRDITGES
+4315 GRDITSENN
-4323 DQDTG
+4323 
-4328 ESDQDGA
+4328 QDGA

-4396 TYINEGG
+4396 TYIKEDGAT
-4403 VPSDLELCDLLPYN
+4403 SDLELCDLLPYN

-4439 ADGTAINLGT
+4439 ADGSAINLGT

-4457 GTDSVAYNNKGVLN
+4457 GTDSVAYTNKGVLD
-4471 REATMQMASSNGTQ
+4471 RAATMEKASSNGTP
-4485 LTNRTTQDNS
+4485 LTTTTKNTQDNS
-4495 VTFTPDTMPIHKAT
+4495 VTFTPNTMPIHKAT
-4509 DDSELGSLYIQL
+4509 GKSELGSLYLQL
-4521 KDLPNATVK
+4521 RGLPNATVK
-4530 VRVELAVK
+4530 VRVELTVT

-4551 DNTTVQQSNDTY
+4551 DDKTVQQSNDTY

-4569 RAGGKNN
+4569 RAGGEKN

-4628 TVTLVQKKTTADPAD
+4628 TVTLVQTKPNTQGETP
-4643 VVYTDADGNAYCTV
+4643 VYIDGGNSYYAV
-4657 TDTLGNKVQSIT
+4657 TDTLGNKVQPVT
-4669 TISDG
+4669 TTSDG
-4674 RYSFENLKQG
+4674 RYTFENLKQG
-4684 KYRVLFKDSE
+4684 EYRVLFTDSKD
-4694 KGYMMEDSS
+4694 GYMMEDGS

-4721 DTSNKTAPQYGTE
+4721 DTSNKAAPQYGTE

-4778 QNIPDAKKAAE
+4778 QNIPDAEKAAK
-4789 AEVDF
+4789 AEVNF

-4799 QGKNELEEAVYTLTN
+4799 QDEKKLEEAVYTLTN

-4865 NANGPI
+4865 NAKGPI
-4871 TYTLEQDTVRADGDT
+4871 TYTLRQDTVRADGDT

-4897 HTEKVSSG
+4897 VTEKVSSG

-4922 ARIYEILIHKLSDVE
+4922 ARTYEILIHKLSDVE

-4973 RTGENEEN
+4973 RTGENEET

-5014 KLTITDRDKNGNTL
+5014 KLTITDRDENGNTL
-5028 PTIALEDDKG
+5028 PTITLEDDKG

-5046 TQDQEKGDYSVDVTA
+5046 TLDQKTGDYSVDVTA
-5061 GANRDTSTASAVMT
+5061 DANRNTSTASAVMT
-5075 AGSCLETEQEQ
+5075 AGSCLETMPKTEQEQ

-5096 MKITDSY
+5096 MEITDSY

>member
-1 MKKKSTQRIAAWLLA
+1 MKKKSIQRIAAWLLA

-47 SITADADVVI
+47 SITADTDVVI

-79 SQTPQDPESTAAPET
+79 PQTPQDPASTAAPET

-102 DAPTPAPTPAA
+102 DAPTPTPTPAA

-186 AVYAA
+186 AVYKAQ
-191 PADQTDI
+191 PDQTDI
-198 TVDVPVNN
+198 VVDVPANN

-216 TIVGKDDSGNEINI
+216 TIVGKDPSGNKINI
-230 SYTNKNIILN
+230 NYTNKNIVLN

-269 QAADGC
+269 KAADGC

-290 LDGTTISGFTY
+290 LDGTTISDFTY

-357 TMRGG
+357 TMKGS
-362 ATITGCQSDGNGAA
+362 ATITNCKSDGNGAA

-382 ALLTLDEANF
+382 ALLTLENANF
-392 TNNNAG
+392 TTNNAG

-413 IGDGVTFTGNHA
+413 IGNGVTFTGNHA

-458 TFTDNSTDTY
+458 TFTNNSTDTY

-475 PAFDGLAGDT
+475 PAFDGIADNT
-485 IEGVTF
+485 IENVTF
-491 GTSEPTTSDEE
+491 GQAETTTSEEEDAEEETT
-502 NAEAETI
+502 
-509 LHGNYAALRGGAI
+509 LYGNYAALRGGAI
-522 AFNSYIKE
+522 AFNSNIKE
-530 NTLKNCT
+530 NTLKDCT
-537 FTGNTALRYAGAVYY
+537 FRGNTALRYAGAVYY
-552 PNNYGKTTE
+552 PNTYGKTTE

-573 KQNSATYDVKNG
+573 DRNSATYDVKNS
-585 DDAAG
+585 DDAGG
-590 GAITIQVDPTDT
+590 GAILIQVNPTDT
-602 PNTVQVARLYVKNST
+602 PNTVQVASLHVKNST

-623 TGYGGAISTRREANR
+623 TGYGGAISTRRETGYG
-638 SNARIYLN
+638 NARIYLN
-646 IDSSTFDINRVTS
+646 IDNSTFDGNRATS
-659 AATGGWRGG
+659 AGTGGWRGG
-668 GAVWVAGYAWA
+668 GAVWVEGYAWA

-689 YSAQYGGAIASNNTA
+689 YSAQYGGAIASNNTV
-704 NYRGRTLT
+704 NFHGRTLT
-712 LGALREDGTPDPDKG
+712 LGALREDGTLDPEKS

-734 SNSVGGA
+734 SNNAGGA
-741 VCVGTDGLGDNTN
+741 VYVGTVSPGDNTN

-776 GGALYVDSSTQ
+776 GGALYVDSGTQ
-787 RDDLGLEV
+787 RNDLGLEV

-825 CEFINNTTEQSH
+825 CEFANNTTEQSH
-837 GGAIWVNRTNRF
+837 GGAVWVNRTKRF

-869 GGAIFI
+869 GGAVFI
-875 NEIPSSFGATFTW
+875 NEIPSSFEAAFTW
-888 NDVTFEGNTSRSHGG
+888 NNVTFEGNTSHSHGG

-916 ATNITASNNKSISQN
+916 ATNITASNNKSISLN

-944 KDAVF
+944 TNAVF
-949 ENNTAGSSGGAI
+949 ENNTAGNNGGAI
-961 YVWNQY
+961 YVWNHY

-974 NGNSRF
+974 KGNSRF
-980 VGNTANNSGG
+980 VGNTASSSGG
-990 AVQFESNDQYRT
+990 ALYFDQNDITYTDDDGQLQYRR
-1002 GADGNL
+1002 
-1008 EYYHGELNIIGTAV
+1008 GELNITGTAD
-1022 TPIVFSNNT
+1022 TPIVFSGNI
-1031 AKNYSGGALCIGAHN
+1031 AKNYSGGAIAVGFSN
-1046 TDTLDYLDVYNNTAQ
+1046 TDKLDYLDVHDNTAKQ
-1061 RYGGGIYI
+1061 YGGGIYV
-1069 NNSTT
+1069 NGCATV
-1074 EGTLTNS
+1074 GTLTNS
-1081 KIHNNT
+1081 KIYNNT
-1087 TSWAGGGVDIH
+1087 TVQTGGGVFVH
-1098 NYLYYQETK
+1098 AYFNYQNVK
-1107 VDNTTVITR
+1107 VNNVDVPTR
-1116 TDKPGNFTIQ
+1116 IGEACDFTIEN
-1126 DCKITEN
+1126 CEVTGN
-1133 STTGTDNNCSGGGG
+1133 STTGTDGNSRGGGG
-1147 IGITS
+1147 IAMGA
-1152 DLRRG
+1152 DLRHSKFFG
-1157 ELYKEDSGTVNIID
+1157 DESGTLNII
-1171 TVVEGNT
+1171 NT
-1178 TTLAGGGIYCGY
+1178 TVG
-1190 NGTNNISGGSI
+1190 
-1201 SNNTSGTAAT
+1201 NNTSGT
-1211 TAIDATNKYKYSGG
+1211 SGG
-1225 AVAVRNNTTTIK
+1225 GVYGSYNTTIKISGSKIANNTAASNGGGVVVRNNTTTIK
-1237 GGTLITGNTSGVDGG
+1237 NGTVIEGNTAGVNGG
-1252 ALYVKNADSRVLA
+1252 ALYTWDTRNNDEKKYGVYEPK
-1265 ASLTTKDCTISNNTA
+1265 LTTEDCTIANNTA

-1294 AMGEKTFPD
+1294 AMGEKTSPD

-1312 VEKNAGEVTL
+1312 VEKSAGEVTL
-1322 PAASDLPGQ
+1322 PAAKKLKGKYD
-1331 YNAWLMDNTPPA
+1331 AWLMDDATPIEKA
-1343 LETDIANDP
+1343 VTNDSN
-1352 TAEHYYTLQGAACVV
+1352 AEHYYTLQGAARVV
-1367 ARLNGSA
+1367 ARLNGLLGS
-1374 IFNWGAENFTTLQAA
+1374 WTGKEYTTLQAA
-1389 LDAAKD
+1389 LDEAATKT
-1395 KDGDA
+1395 GTA

-1431 GKITLSNGQNTNA
+1431 GKITLTNGQNTNA
-1444 FTLTDKKADNYKADS
+1444 FTLTDKTADNYKAGS

-1473 NSGTKSAY
+1473 NNGTQSAH

-1499 VNGQDCIDITAKDVT
+1499 VYGDRYIDVTAKDVT
-1514 FTGNT
+1514 FTGST
-1519 DSGIRLNGSYHNIVA
+1519 SACIWLNNDNNIKVD
-1534 EGAVFTKNTGYSI
+1534 GAVFTKNTGYSI
-1547 FTNGNYSTVALKD
+1547 VQNSNDSTVDLKN
-1560 VEIYDNSGTN
+1560 VEIYENNGN
-1570 SGRVYV
+1570 QGGRVYLG
-1576 NSNSTVTV
+1576 NRNTITV
-1584 DGGEFHDNITT
+1584 DGGAYHDNATT
-1595 SQSGGVIASVGWTNT
+1595 SQNGGVIFANGQGNT
-1610 IIINGGKFYNNK
+1610 VTINSGEFYNNK

-1627 VVYLVY
+1627 AVCMGQLG
-1633 TGNVTI
+1633 TLTI
-1639 NDGKFYN
+1639 NGGSFHD
-1646 NTATSNGG
+1646 NTAITNGG
-1654 ALAAGNRAVILTIND
+1654 AIVACNQTGGNHITTLTI
-1669 GEFYNNT
+1669 
-1676 AKNGG
+1676 
-1681 AVYMNTDVG
+1681 
-1690 LSTLN
+1690 
-1695 MTGGEIYNN
+1695 TGGEIYNN
-1704 TADNGGAVYIATKAK
+1704 TAVNGGAVYMSTGTGLGTFTMTGGEIYENTADNGGALYIATKAK
-1719 VTLSAAEGANV
+1719 VTLSAAEGADV

-1739 SQLASNLY
+1739 CQLASNLY

-1774 AQGGTVDL
+1774 AQGGTVEL
-1782 ADTQDLH
+1782 ANTKDLH
-1789 TDGIKNADQLVWLK
+1789 TDGIENANNLVWLK

-1835 AARIGSDKYF
+1835 AARIGSYKYF
-1845 SVNQAIKAME
+1845 SINQAIKAME
-1855 AADAEDAETN
+1855 AADAEDTETN
-1865 TTTIHLLRD
+1865 TTIHLLRD

-1896 LTGHITVANLN
+1896 LTGHITVTDLN
-1907 NNNLTFTLADDKT
+1907 KAGLTFTLCNAKGEDDYNPAD
-1920 QSDYK
+1920 
-1925 QGSTGGVLTSTSG
+1925 GGGKLTSESGTLLVTNGQTS
-1938 NLVYIN
+1938 N
-1944 NQTNKPENTTVKLQ
+1944 PDNTTVKLQ
-1958 GVTLTGS
+1958 GVTLDGS
-1965 TTGSTCGVYADSNVN
+1965 TRDGSTRGVYTGNNTN
-1980 LVAEGSSF
+1980 LVLKDTTISNMTYTSTD
-1988 SGHTVTAVNTNGAA
+1988 HGAGIRFGGA
-2002 ISYRDVGTLEV
+2002 GVLEA
-2013 DNCTFTNNRI
+2013 DGCTFANNRVE
-2023 TSNGHAGAIF
+2023 SNCYGGAIF
-2033 MNSASCKATITNSTF
+2033 MNSASSKATITNSTF
-2048 TNNQSKSN
+2048 TNNYARN
-2056 YGGAMWLAGH
+2056 VGGAMFLNSH
-2066 AITLRGN
+2066 TITLRGN
-2073 TFAGNTAGSVGGAV
+2073 TFAGNSTSDRGGAI
-2087 YLVPCTNVEKAAAE
+2087 YMQPRINTEKAE
-2101 TEDYGS
+2101 SEKYGA
-2107 YDAVL
+2107 YDVVL
-2112 ENNTFENNKA
+2112 ENNTFENNTA
-2122 YSSGGALYINPS
+2122 YSAGGAIYVDPGNIDMTYLI
-2134 TITVT
+2134 
-2139 TLLDHCTFTNN
+2139 DGCTFKNN
-2150 STTTAGGG
+2150 CSSANAGG
-2158 AVYNNQGTLTL
+2158 AVYQNNGTLTL
-2169 GTDNR
+2169 GTGNR
-2174 FEENKSYGSGSAM
+2174 FEENKSYNGGSGM
-2187 LANGNLL
+2187 YVGGNLL
-2194 SVRDQENV
+2194 SVRDQEGV
-2202 ELPADSYDTKF
+2202 TLPESGYDTQF
-2213 LNNTAGYGNY
+2213 ISNTAGYGNY
-2223 SGGWAALYVGGGS
+2223 NGGSAALQVGGGS
-2236 SKHMRNMLFDGNVAA
+2236 TKHMRNMLFDGNVAA
-2251 YNSTASAIYIG
+2251 YGGTASAIYVG
-2262 TGSAST
+2262 NTGSGEAER
-2268 AQRDMWIDH
+2268 QILIDH
-2277 CRFEKNVGN
+2277 CRIVKNVAPA
-2286 RYTVYV
+2286 YTVYIA
-2292 DSNATNNNR
+2292 DTYYLGNRTQITN
-2301 LRINDTVFDNN
+2301 TVFDNN
-2312 TVKYGRTDG
+2312 TIRSDSG
-2321 DASLLFVSYG
+2321 DYSVLLVHYG
-2331 NNVEMC
+2331 NNLEV
-2337 DSSITN
+2337 SNTSFTN
-2343 TQGQGRVIRLLG
+2343 TQGKGRVIRVLG
-2355 GGTLDAE
+2355 GGDYKNDT
-2362 GNAVPATST
+2362 NYVPAYST
-2371 FTHVTI
+2371 FDNVTIKDNTNCLYTPVYISNLNENYRDDYARYSVQASTTWSNCVLTNNASSTGNYNVGAFYVYKQFLTMENCQI
-2377 TNNKNCYYTPVVL
+2377 TNNKGQYGAVGLAGPLTSIGKGEQKQMEATFTGCKIAGNEGGSAGGLWIGGHESYRLTVNLNKCDISNNTSRSVAGGIYAGQLTTLNMTETTVAENTAKTYGGGLYTYGQDDE
-2390 TNGNSTENDTWKR
+2390 NGNSRVN
-2403 WSIQAKSTWTDCT
+2403 
-2416 ITGNAASITSPD
+2416 
-2428 SAGGFAV
+2428 
-2435 SKQNVTLEHC
+2435 L
-2445 TISNNSG
+2445 
-2452 PNGGVYVSSPL
+2452 
-2463 TSYGFGDQQEGTVT
+2463 
-2477 FTNCDITG
+2477 TNC
-2485 NHGTAARGAGGMG
+2485 
-2498 ISFYHNVRGIVK
+2498 K
-2510 LNDCTI
+2510 I
-2516 TDNTG
+2516 TD
-2521 NYGGGIRVGGNDN
+2521 
-2534 DDWNASGLGTLN
+2534 
-2546 ATNCTISG
+2546 
-2554 NTATVKGGGIFAS
+2554 
-2567 AYDTRDGESRL
+2567 
-2578 HLTDCEIKNNTA
+2578 NTA
-2590 NYGGGIYAARQIKP
+2590 NYGGGIYMARNQKP
-2604 ESRGKDN
+2604 EKRD
-2611 QYRDYY
+2611 QYHYHDFYV
-2617 MAHAV
+2617 A
-2622 NTQTMIVTGGTIADN
+2622 NTTPTQTLNITGGTVAN
-2637 IAQKYGGG
+2637 NTALANGGG
-2645 ICTDYIGKNTNY
+2645 ISTDKDDRDTSYS
-2657 NTLVVNVIGGT
+2657 TLIVKVTGGT

-2684 TQADTV
+2684 TKADTV
-2690 LHLPQASKIHDNG
+2690 LHLPKASAIHDNG

-2737 ETEVAQ
+2737 ETKVAQ
-2743 IVKDGEVVGSPYDSL
+2743 IVKEGKVVGGPYDSL
-2758 QIAMDTARAM
+2758 QIAMDAARAL
-2768 LAEDPNQKLTVQLLT
+2768 LAEEPTQKLTVQLLT

-2815 TIESDVN
+2815 TVESDVN
-2822 IINSKPAEGGTISG
+2822 IINSIPAEGGTISG

-2851 VTMIGT
+2851 VTMTNI

-2880 LGQDSSIT
+2880 LGRGSTIT

-2905 TQTGNATISDCS
+2905 TQTDDAVITNCS
-2917 AFENAAFTNCG
+2917 VFENAAFSACG
-2928 YGGAVYVAKGTY
+2928 YGGAVYVAKGIY

-2959 IANNNGAEFTMTK
+2959 IANNSGAEFTMTQ

-3018 LLLGNTNA
+3018 LLLGNTHA
-3026 SQDVVISGNKAVN
+3026 SQDVVISGNKAAN
-3039 GAGWYINNGN
+3039 GAGWYINGGN

-3234 ITAGEVMNGK
+3234 ITAGEVLRKEK

-3301 TAGSDATKD
+3301 TAGSDKTKD

-3324 SLDTKSAEMGNKLLD
+3324 SLDTKSAGMGDKLLN

-3395 GTMNMTMQFSI
+3395 GTMNLTMQFSI
-3406 KVGGMHNGVTV
+3406 KVGGMHNGATV

-3429 YQSYRTGTNPYDD
+3429 YQSYWTGTNPYDD

-3490 LLADGDHNVVY
+3490 LLAEGGHNVVY

-3526 VPSGDIT
+3526 VPSRDIT

-3543 FNGKTVYYAD
+3543 FNGKTVYYAE

-3613 THSGG
+3613 NHSGG
-3618 TWTALDPDE
+3618 TWTALNPDE
-3627 NSAFTRGDGTKVK
+3627 NSTFTRGDGTKVK
-3640 QTQLTFKVSGYT
+3640 QTKLTFKVSGYT
-3652 MRPISKSNDQAYS
+3652 MRPISKSNDKEYS

-3707 DTTEDLNGVE
+3707 DNVADADLNGVE
-3717 AKLTDKVNGYFNYT
+3717 AELTDKVNGYFNYT
-3731 DEGKLR
+3731 DEVTLR
-3737 DYAKNE
+3737 SYAKNE
-3743 STYNDNYDNSS
+3743 STYGDNYDNSS

-3801 ASKVYMTGNLDFGS
+3801 ASKVYMTGNLAFGS
-3815 EVVTPANNTDTFI
+3815 EEVTPANNTDKFI

-3858 ATYMVDGVE
+3858 ATYVVDGVE

-3900 TRQLTQNYELT
+3900 TKQLTKNYELT
-3911 ILYAAKAKDTPVLKD
+3911 ILYAAKANDTPVLKD

-3947 DSQPLWDK
+3947 DSQPLWNG

-3962 GGTADMDKYSFNG
+3962 GGTADMDKYSFND
-3975 MKMTVGSD
+3975 MEMTVGSD
-3983 GATKDIEGLVYYDTL
+3983 GTTKEIKGLVYYDTL

-4013 QIRNCCVRTGRSVEI
+4013 QIRNCCVRTGRTVEI

-4059 FYRSATANGSNPGW
+4059 FYRSATATGSNPGW

-4092 GLIEGKGERAKA
+4092 GLIEGKGKQADP
-4104 PVSHPLTSAKNST
+4104 PVSHPLTSAKNSK
-4117 IHWDIGTPTIN
+4117 INWDIGTPTIS

-4203 QSNAKANLEVFDGT
+4203 QSNAKANLEVFDGM

-4266 WQNFDF
+4266 WQDFNFK
-4272 ETNYE
+4272 TNYE
-4277 KDYVKRLTRLHLTT
+4277 QGYERHLTCLHLTT
-4291 MITDVKK
+4291 TITDVKK

-4396 TYINEGG
+4396 TYIKESG
-4403 VPSDLELCDLLPYN
+4403 VTSNLELCDLLPFN

-4439 ADGTAINLGT
+4439 ADGSAIDLGT

-4457 GTDSVAYNNKGVLN
+4457 GTDSVAYNKDVLD
-4471 REATMQMASSNGTQ
+4471 RAATMKKAGSGTQ
-4485 LTNRTTQDNS
+4485 LTNKTTQGNS
-4495 VTFTPDTMPIHKAT
+4495 VTFTPDTMPIHRAT
-4509 DDSELGSLYIQL
+4509 GTSELGSLYLQL
-4521 KDLPNATVK
+4521 RGLPNATVK
-4530 VRVELAVK
+4530 VRVELAVT
-4538 QTKDG
+4538 QTKDS
-4543 VNALLTDS
+4543 VNALLTDR
-4551 DNTTVQQSNDTY
+4551 DKTVQQSNDTY

-4569 RAGGKNN
+4569 RAGDNN

-4628 TVTLVQKKTTADPAD
+4628 TVTLVQTEPNTKDENP
-4643 VVYTDADGNAYCTV
+4643 VYIDGDNSYYAV
-4657 TDTLGNKVQSIT
+4657 TDTLGNKVQPVT
-4669 TISDG
+4669 TTSDG
-4674 RYSFENLKQG
+4674 RYTFENLKQG
-4684 KYRVLFKDSE
+4684 NYRVLFTDSKD
-4694 KGYMMEDSS
+4694 GYMMEDDT

-4709 GKLSVTKRDAMG
+4709 GKLSVTKHDAMG
-4721 DTSNKTAPQYGTE
+4721 DTSNKTAPQYRTE

-4742 MSREITLGDAV
+4742 MSEKITLGDAV

-4778 QNIPDAKKAAE
+4778 QNIPDKEKAAE
-4789 AEVDF
+4789 AEVNF

-4799 QGKNELEEAVYTLTN
+4799 QGENELEKAVYTLSNT
-4814 KTVSDPAKAAQDAS
+4814 KVSEPAKADENAENLA
-4828 DLTLF
+4828 LF
-4833 GKFVGTGVDFT
+4833 GTFVGDKVDVT

-4958 LLGGKVEIK
+4958 LLGSKVEIK

-4973 RTGENEEN
+4973 RTGENEET

-5014 KLTITDRDKNGNTL
+5014 KLTITDRDKTGNTL

-5038 ILLYTAVM
+5038 NLLYTAVM
-5046 TQDQEKGDYSVDVTA
+5046 TPDQETGNYSVDVTA
-5061 GANRDTSTASAVMT
+5061 GANRNTSTASAVMT
-5075 AGSCLETEQEQ
+5075 AGSCLETMPKTEQEQ

-5096 MKITDSY
+5096 MEITDSY